1 MRRKYTNVHFAI
13 KSIKGKRPV
22 NQDSLSC
29 AYNYNHEFCA
39 VVCDGIGSVAHSEK
53 ASKIIA
59 ETFTECFAKT
69 GHIEN
74 PTAWFKKT
82 LKIAMDNLAVFS
94 KINNEAGISTTLA
107 VLLIVGKKFYAYNI
121 GDTRIYAL
129 LTDVAELTIKQFSYD
144 HNYKNYLIA
153 SDASEEVL
161 NANANKW
168 YSLTNYIDASNP
180 KVAKFDSNSG
190 KIDGKT
196 YFLICT
202 DGLYGYVHDDDKR
215 KVIRNVYAPLGLR
228 LSTLNCKAK
237 KNGSPD
243 NISGILVVAK

>member
-1 MRRKYTNVHFAI
+1 MRRKYTNVHFTI

-29 AYNYNHEFCA
+29 AYNFNHEFCA
-39 VVCDGIGSVAHSEK
+39 VVCDGIGSVAHSER
-53 ASKIIA
+53 ASKIVA

-82 LKIAMDNLAVFS
+82 LKIAMDNLTTFA

-107 VLLIVGKKFYAYNI
+107 VLLIVGKKFYTYNI

-129 LTDVAELTIKQFSYD
+129 LTDIAELSIKQYSYD

-153 SDASEEVL
+153 SDASDDVL

-168 YSLTNYIDASNP
+168 FSLTNYIDSSNP

-190 KIDGKT
+190 KIEGKT

-202 DGLYGYVHDDDKR
+202 DGLYSHVHDDDKR
-215 KVIRNVYAPLGLR
+215 KIVRTYEPLAWR
-228 LSTLNCKAK
+228 MATLIYRAK
-237 KNGSPD
+237 RNGSTD